1 VAQNAISM
9 VKKAIIDRNV
19 ARAEP
24 DQSLK
29 LDRRHSAALLLCCQ
43 ATCAFAN

>member
-1 VAQNAISM
+1 M
-9 VKKAIIDRNV
+9 VVLGPRGAECHQHTVKSAIIDRNV

-29 LDRRHSAALLLCCQ
+29 LSTSRRGFAASR
-43 ATCAFAN
+43 F